1 MVAQPR
7 GNLLSFNAAK
17 LKVVHIAENMA
28 KMAGGVPAVVSQLA
42 PRLSNIGVSTQII
55 HATGDLGVSF
65 LKHGILKFP
74 PSKIGK
80 PWSYSAEL
88 KKGLSVQG
96 ISVEGRSTVF
106 HIHGVWSA
114 PQYYA
119 AKVAYREG
127 VPFVLTSHGMLEPWL
142 WEKQGSIIYM
152 KKKIYWTAFAYPKF
166 KNAAAIHAIT
176 PLERESLRKLFPLN
190 RIEVIPNAIELNEIT
205 YFEKVE
211 RKKTILFIGRIEPKK
226 GVDLLL
232 YAFAQ
237 ARLSKD
243 WVVNIVGPVWS
254 GAYLA
259 ILKSIVMKEGLSDQV
274 IFHGPVFG
282 DDKLELINS
291 AWVLV
296 APSYSEVVGLVNLEA
311 AERGLPTI
319 TTNATGLYD
328 WESDG
333 GGLLIKPTIESLT
346 AALKKAASWGDKERL
361 DRGHASR
368 ELIKK
373 RYSWE
378 AVMPSWLEL
387 YSSL

>member
-1 MVAQPR
+1 M
-7 GNLLSFNAAK
+7 SFNAAG
-17 LKVVHIAENMA
+17 LRVVHIAEDMA
-28 KMAGGVPAVVSQLA
+28 RIAGGVPAVVTQLTQK
-42 PRLSNIGVSTQII
+42 LENISVSTQII
-55 HATGDLGVSF
+55 HATGDIDNLLLSHRA
-65 LKHGILKFP
+65 LKLP

-80 PWSYSAEL
+80 PWFYSPEL
-88 KKGLSVQG
+88 RNGLSTQSL
-96 ISVEGRSTVF
+96 IVEGKSTVF
-106 HIHGVWSA
+106 HIHGIWSA

-119 AKVAYREG
+119 AEVAYQKG
-127 VPFVLTSHGMLEPWL
+127 VPFLITPHGMLEPWL
-142 WEKQGSIIYM
+142 WDKQGPMIYM

-166 KNAAAIHAIT
+166 KNASTIHAIT
-176 PLERESLRKLFPLN
+176 PLERDSLRKLFPFK

-205 YFEKVE
+205 HSEKSE
-211 RKKTILFIGRIEPKK
+211 KKKTILFLGRIEPKK

-232 YAFAQ
+232 HAFSE

-243 WVVNIVGPVWS
+243 WTVEIVGPVWS
-254 GAYLA
+254 DSYLA
-259 ILKSIVMKEGLSDQV
+259 KLRAIVAKQGLCDQV

-282 DDKLELINS
+282 DAKLALINS

-296 APSYSEVVGLVNLEA
+296 APSHSEVVGLVNLEA

-319 TTNATGLYD
+319 TTNTTGLYD

-333 GGLLIKPTIESLT
+333 GGFLIKPTVESLT
-346 AALKKAASWGDKERL
+346 NALKKAASWSDEERV
-361 DRGHASR
+361 DRGFASR

-378 AVMPSWLEL
+378 AVMPGWLEL